1 MVRGDV
7 RKKDQ
12 AAAPV
17 VLTAAERALMRVAS
31 YQGGRGEWISKRE
44 IAAIESIIAARLA
57 GA

>member
-7 RKKDQ
+7 RKKDE

-17 VLTAAERALMRVAS
+17 VLTAGEFEALAEAA
-31 YQGGRGEWISKRE
+31 YAGGRGAWISKAE
-44 IAAIESIIAARLA
+44 VAAVESIIAARLA